1 MWDTDDKL
9 YGYYCAFQ
17 VECGVEI
24 NGLGFSCNPYK
35 ANYLSLGNPHKCN
48 SLILKVLTAL

>member
-1 MWDTDDKL
+1 MWDMDDKL